1 VAGSVLTSVR
11 NPKVASATRLKKRAF
26 RDADRSFLVEGAQ
39 GVSEALDAGALRALF
54 AVDELDPGVIR
65 ARQAGVDTNIVSAA
79 VMERLTSTVTPQG
92 LVGVSPFLDVGLQD
106 VPVSGCLAVLH
117 EVRDPGNA
125 GTVIRSADAAGATGV
140 IFTTTSVD
148 VYNPKTVRASAG
160 SLFHLPIVRGT
171 PTASALSDLRV
182 RGVRVVALDA
192 AGDEDLYQTDLS
204 GPIAFVFGNE
214 AHGLPADVDGLAD
227 VSVRVPHAGRA
238 ESLNLA
244 AAATVCVFEWARRY
258 RSKEMA
264 LESIIAA
271 AAHDIRSPLTAMK
284 GFGFALEQRWEQ
296 MSASQRALML
306 GGIVYDAERMDTVLR
321 QVVDA
326 ARVFEGRFEAFPE
339 QTDVPDLV
347 RQMAEM
353 LARDP
358 EHPSIEW
365 SGDDVSAFV
374 DPARLKTTL
383 LALIEAAV
391 WWGQSGPVNVGGS
404 VEAGHLRVSVSRA
417 GTALSS
423 EGAQN
428 LFLAHRP
435 GSGGGSKIGLYIA
448 SSVAKA
454 QGGRAWGE
462 VVDDRLVLHIEL
474 PTG

>member
-1 VAGSVLTSVR
+1 
-11 NPKVASATRLKKRAF
+11 
-26 RDADRSFLVEGAQ
+26 
-39 GVSEALDAGALRALF
+39 
-54 AVDELDPGVIR
+54 
-65 ARQAGVDTNIVSAA
+65 
-79 VMERLTSTVTPQG
+79 
-92 LVGVSPFLDVGLQD
+92 
-106 VPVSGCLAVLH
+106 
-117 EVRDPGNA
+117 
-125 GTVIRSADAAGATGV
+125 
-140 IFTTTSVD
+140 
-148 VYNPKTVRASAG
+148 
-160 SLFHLPIVRGT
+160 
-171 PTASALSDLRV
+171 
-182 RGVRVVALDA
+182 
-192 AGDEDLYQTDLS
+192 
-204 GPIAFVFGNE
+204 
-214 AHGLPADVDGLAD
+214 
-227 VSVRVPHAGRA
+227 
-238 ESLNLA
+238 
-244 AAATVCVFEWARRY
+244 
-258 RSKEMA
+258 
-264 LESIIAA
+264 
-271 AAHDIRSPLTAMK
+271 MK

-404 VEAGHLRVSVSRA
+404 VDAGHLRVSVSRA

-428 LFLAHRP
+428 LFLAQRP